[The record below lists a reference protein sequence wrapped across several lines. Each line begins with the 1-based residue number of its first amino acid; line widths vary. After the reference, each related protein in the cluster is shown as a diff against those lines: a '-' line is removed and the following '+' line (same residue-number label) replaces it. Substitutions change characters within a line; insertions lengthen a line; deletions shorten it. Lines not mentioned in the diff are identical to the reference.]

1 MMMDLD
7 SNDQDL
13 NSASTIDNAVISSWV
28 VITITSS
35 KSNNSSCFYLLSTT
49 VHSAECSIYVVF

>member
-28 VITITSS
+28 TY
-35 KSNNSSCFYLLSTT
+35 NDN
-49 VHSAECSIYVVF
+49 